1 MQGKI
6 GLEEHFAVPETAL
19 NPRGTYADVTWAE
32 LKGRLLE
39 LHGERLALMDKHG
52 IEMMVVSL
60 NAPAVQAVPDP
71 KAAVALA
78 RQANDALAEEI
89 AKRPDRFQGLAAVRC
104 RTRTRRSRSSSAR
117 SSELGLKGVLV
128 NGFSQIGNDPD
139 NAVYYDL
146 PQYRPF
152 WAAVERLGV
161 PFYLHP
167 RSPLPR
173 DARLYAGHPWMM
185 GAAWAFG
192 NETAV
197 HALRLIGSGLFD
209 EHPKLTIVLGHLG
222 EDIPFGL
229 WRIDHCN
236 AAASKTDGHQAKRQI
251 ADYVRE
257 NFYVTTSG
265 NFSTPALIHTIARA
279 RRRPRHVL
287 GRLAVRGDRAR
298 RHLVRR
304 RRYQRERPAEDR
316 PHQCG
321 AAAQAPCDLTS
332 RPSVRTRTA
341 PAATNRAAWRVG
353 ATVLVDWGFLTW
365 LNWTLTWQRW
375 RSCARAHR
383 PKRWSRPWARA
394 GSRRRRTSRAGSR
407 PRR

>member
-1 MQGKI
+1 MLGKI
-6 GLEEHFAVPETAL
+6 GLEEHFAVPDTAL
-19 NPRGTYADVTWAE
+19 NPRGTYSNVTWAE

-39 LHGERLALMDKHG
+39 LHGERLALMDRHG

-78 RQANDALAEEI
+78 RQANDALAEHV
-89 AKRPDRFQGLAAVRC
+89 AQRPDRFQGLAAVAMQDPDAAITELER
-104 RTRTRRSRSSSAR
+104 AIK
-117 SSELGLKGVLV
+117 ELGFRGVLV
-128 NGFSQIGNDPD
+128 NGFSQIGDDPD
-139 NAVYYDL
+139 SAVYYDL
-146 PQYRPF
+146 PRYRPF

-209 EHPKLTIVLGHLG
+209 EHPKLTIILGHLG
-222 EDIPFGL
+222 ENIPFGL

-236 AAASKTDGHQAKRQI
+236 AAATKTDGHKARRQI
-251 ADYVRE
+251 GDYVRE

-265 NFSTPALIHTIARA
+265 NFSTTALALAIAE
-279 RRRPRHVL
+279 L
-287 GRLAVRGDRAR
+287 GADR
-298 RHLVRR
+298 VMF
-304 RRYQRERPAEDR
+304 
-316 PHQCG
+316 
-321 AAAQAPCDLTS
+321 
-332 RPSVRTRTA
+332 SVDW
-341 PAATNRAAWRVG
+341 PFEEIEHAATWFDGLDLSDSDRQKIGRANA
-353 ATVLVDWGFLTW
+353 
-365 LNWTLTWQRW
+365 
-375 RSCARAHR
+375 ARLLR
-383 PKRWSRPWARA
+383 LPV
-394 GSRRRRTSRAGSR
+394 T
-407 PRR
+407 